1 VSPARDRPDRPGA
14 AGDRAGAADA
24 DAAADT
30 GAAAGELDALGYAEA
45 LSELESIL
53 AGLERE
59 AVDVDHLAERVQRAA
74 ALIRLCRSRLAS
86 ARIEIETVLTD
97 LERATDEDDS

>member
-1 VSPARDRPDRPGA
+1 MSRAADRPDGTDPDG
-14 AGDRAGAADA
+14 A
-24 DAAADT
+24 DAAA
-30 GAAAGELDALGYAEA
+30 ELDALGYAEA
-45 LSELESIL
+45 LTELEAIL

-97 LERATDEDDS
+97 LERATDEDGS

>member
-1 VSPARDRPDRPGA
+1 MSRAADRPDGDGPDGA
-14 AGDRAGAADA
+14 DP
-24 DAAADT
+24 
-30 GAAAGELDALGYAEA
+30 AGELDALGYAEA
-45 LSELESIL
+45 LTELEAIL

-86 ARIEIETVLTD
+86 ARVEIETVLTD
-97 LERATDEDDS
+97 LERATDDDGS

>member
-1 VSPARDRPDRPGA
+1 MIFDDIRSRWA
-14 AGDRAGAADA
+14 AELGDTRLA
-24 DAAADT
+24 
-30 GAAAGELDALGYAEA
+30 
-45 LSELESIL
+45 ELEAIL

-74 ALIRLCRSRLAS
+74 ALIRLCRGRLAS

-97 LERATDEDDS
+97 LERATDDDGT

>member
-1 VSPARDRPDRPGA
+1 MTDP
-14 AGDRAGAADA
+14 DA
-24 DAAADT
+24 D
-30 GAAAGELDALGYAEA
+30 LDALGYADA
-45 LSELESIL
+45 LVELEAIL

-86 ARIEIETVLTD
+86 ARLEIETVVAD
-97 LERATDEDDS
+97 LERATDED

>member
-1 VSPARDRPDRPGA
+1 MTEP
-14 AGDRAGAADA
+14 DA
-24 DAAADT
+24 D
-30 GAAAGELDALGYAEA
+30 LDALGYADA
-45 LSELESIL
+45 LVELEAIL

-86 ARIEIETVLTD
+86 ARLEIETVVAD
-97 LERATDEDDS
+97 LERATDED

>member
-1 VSPARDRPDRPGA
+1 MSPAG
-14 AGDRAGAADA
+14 GDD
-24 DAAADT
+24 
-30 GAAAGELDALGYAEA
+30 LDGLGYAEA
-45 LSELESIL
+45 LAELEAIL

-97 LERATDEDDS
+97 LERATDEDGT

>member
-1 VSPARDRPDRPGA
+1 MSRAADRPDGA
-14 AGDRAGAADA
+14 DLG
-24 DAAADT
+24 

-45 LSELESIL
+45 LAELEAIL

-97 LERATDEDDS
+97 LERATDEDSS